1 MRDHRRC
8 DANRSSC
15 EQTLRCGG
23 GIAGVESYSGNCD
36 CIFYGTRRGAARIG
50 ARHYQR
56 LSAAPV
62 TRANITQVKIDMF
75 DFLKRG
81 RLIRRGLASRKTRR
95 RRPRSE
101 LRRSL
106 EYAPYSKLLIFAMFV
121 GGLAF
126 LVFSGQQPEP
136 TKNFVIALLVLATA
150 ITQLWI
156 NQPKSFSR
164 SSRILLIFGVIL
176 VQLTVTK
183 LLLVICNSGNYQ
195 FLKPE
200 MGGLIT
206 PYAFA
211 PLVLSVLLGRQHGLY
226 AAFFVSLWSSVLFG
240 PIDAPLLVT
249 SLISGFTA
257 VSLTLQVR
265 RRSKLIRA
273 GFGVG
278 LAIWLLSLTFG
289 LIGPIN
295 WFYPTANDWGMIGV
309 QSALAIGNGIITATI
324 VGGALPMLE
333 NVFGITTD
341 ISWLEASDINH
352 PLLRRM
358 TIEAPGTYHHSLAV
372 ANLAEAAA
380 EAIGANATL
389 CRVCAYF
396 HDVGKLVKPD
406 YFTENMSF
414 ERNPHEDLAPTMS
427 ALIIIAHVKE
437 GVDLALKHKLNQ
449 RIIDIIQEH
458 HGTSLVYYFYKRAQ
472 QMHEDARA
480 GGKIMK
486 MRQDD
491 IPEVREES
499 FRYSGPKP
507 QTKESAIVS
516 LADAVESA
524 SRSLEKPTPA
534 KIEQLVN
541 DIIDQRISDH
551 QLDECDLT
559 LRDVRVI
566 AERFRFTLMT
576 MLHSRIAYPK
586 HETKS
591 PTPRE
596 DSARPDVMVTT
607 RKPETAPPVSAA

>member
-1 MRDHRRC
+1 M
-8 DANRSSC
+8 
-15 EQTLRCGG
+15 L
-23 GIAGVESYSGNCD
+23 
-36 CIFYGTRRGAARIG
+36 
-50 ARHYQR
+50 
-56 LSAAPV
+56 
-62 TRANITQVKIDMF
+62 
-75 DFLKRG
+75 DFLKRA
-81 RLIRRGLASRKTRR
+81 RLVKRGLATRKMRR
-95 RRPRSE
+95 RRPRSG
-101 LRRSL
+101 LKRNL
-106 EYAPYSKLLIFAMFV
+106 EYAPYAKLFIFAVFV
-121 GGLAF
+121 AGLAF

-156 NQPKSFSR
+156 NQPISFAR
-164 SSRILLIFGVIL
+164 SSRILLIFGIIL
-176 VQLTVTK
+176 VQLAVTK
-183 LLLVICNSGNYQ
+183 LLLVVCNSGNYH

-249 SLISGFTA
+249 SLISGFAA

-273 GFGVG
+273 GIGVG

-295 WFYPTANDWGMIGV
+295 WFYPMANDWGMIGL
-309 QSALAIGNGIITATI
+309 QSALAIANGIVTATI

-333 NVFGITTD
+333 NLFQITTD
-341 ISWLEASDINH
+341 ISWLEASDLNH

-358 TIEAPGTYHHSLAV
+358 TIEAPGTYHHSLVV

-380 EAIGANATL
+380 EAIGVNATL
-389 CRVCAYF
+389 CRVCSYF
-396 HDVGKLVKPD
+396 HDIGKLVKPE

-414 ERNPHEDLAPTMS
+414 ERNPHDDLAPTMS

-437 GVDLALKHKLNQ
+437 GVDLALKYKLNQ
-449 RIIDIIQEH
+449 RIIDVIQEH
-458 HGTSLVYYFYKRAQ
+458 HGTSLVRYFFQRALQ
-472 QMHEDARA
+472 QHQDARA

-486 MRQDD
+486 LREDD
-491 IPEVREES
+491 IPGVSEES

-516 LADAVESA
+516 LADTVESA
-524 SRSLEKPTPA
+524 SRSLEKPTPQ
-534 KIEQLVN
+534 KIESLVN
-541 DIIDQRISDH
+541 ELVQGRISDR
-551 QLDECDLT
+551 QLDDCDLT
-559 LRDVRVI
+559 LGELKII
-566 AERFRFTLMT
+566 AERFRFTLLM

-586 HETKS
+586 PGQKVAGPRDETL
-591 PTPRE
+591 
-596 DSARPDVMVTT
+596 RPDVMAAT
-607 RKPETAPPVSAA
+607 RKPATAPPVSAA

>member
-1 MRDHRRC
+1 
-8 DANRSSC
+8 
-15 EQTLRCGG
+15 
-23 GIAGVESYSGNCD
+23 
-36 CIFYGTRRGAARIG
+36 
-50 ARHYQR
+50 
-56 LSAAPV
+56 
-62 TRANITQVKIDMF
+62 MF

-81 RLIRRGLASRKTRR
+81 RLVKRGLASRKTRR
-95 RRPRSE
+95 RRMRSE
-101 LRRSL
+101 LGRNL
-106 EYAPYSKLLIFAMFV
+106 EYASHTKLLIFAVFV

-164 SSRILLIFGVIL
+164 SSRILLVFGIIL
-176 VQLTVTK
+176 VQLAVTK
-183 LLLVICNSGNYQ
+183 LLLVICNSGNYG

-265 RRSKLIRA
+265 RRSRLIRA
-273 GFGVG
+273 GLGVG
-278 LAIWLLSLTFG
+278 IAIWLLSLTFG

-295 WFYPTANDWGMIGV
+295 LFAPVANDWGMIGV
-309 QSALAIGNGIITATI
+309 QSALALGNGILTATL
-324 VGGALPMLE
+324 VGGALPILE
-333 NVFGITTD
+333 QLFQITTD
-341 ISWLEASDINH
+341 ISWLEASDLNH

-358 TIEAPGTYHHSLAV
+358 TIEAPGTYHHSLVV
-372 ANLAEAAA
+372 ANLAESGA

-389 CRVCAYF
+389 CRVCSYF
-396 HDVGKLVKPD
+396 HDVGKLVKPE

-414 ERNPHEDLAPTMS
+414 ERNPHDDLAPTMS

-437 GVDLALKHKLNQ
+437 GVDLALKYKLNQ
-449 RIIDIIQEH
+449 RIIDIIQQH
-458 HGTSLVYYFYKRAQ
+458 HGTSLVRYFYQRALQ
-472 QMHEDARA
+472 QHEDART

-486 MRQDD
+486 LREDD
-491 IPEVREES
+491 IPDVRQES
-499 FRYSGPKP
+499 FRYGGPKP
-507 QTKESAIVS
+507 QSKESAIVS
-516 LADAVESA
+516 LADTVESA
-524 SRSLEKPTPA
+524 SRSLEKPTPQ
-534 KIEQLVN
+534 KIESLVN
-541 DIIDQRISDH
+541 ELIEERITDR
-551 QLDECDLT
+551 QLDDCDLT
-559 LRDVRVI
+559 LGELKII
-566 AERFRFTLMT
+566 AERFRFTLM
-576 MLHSRIAYPK
+576 MMMHSRIAYPK
-586 HETKS
+586 HGQKT
-591 PTPRE
+591 PWPRE
-596 DSARPDVMVTT
+596 ETLRPDVMAAT